1 MRKYT
6 FLTMEEPRF
15 FMLMVCSNH
24 PILQQGEDGGG
35 QSVSFGNVRVHLKR
49 T

>member
-35 QSVSFGNVRVHLKR
+35 SLSVLGMYECI
-49 T
+49 